1 MFRVELQITGLPSV
15 ASATRKSVAFAK
27 IEGTSITI
35 ESQLGSDL
43 PLNDHLV
50 WLWGVLHNE
59 RRHLKALQ
67 TEGGK
72 ITVRV
77 TGARMP
83 IEIKPNGAE
92 MLHLLGA
99 TLIVSGA

>member
-1 MFRVELQITGLPSV
+1 MVQS
-15 ASATRKSVAFAK
+15 
-27 IEGTSITI
+27 
-35 ESQLGSDL
+35 
-43 PLNDHLV
+43 
-50 WLWGVLHNE
+50 E
-59 RRHLKALQ
+59 RRYLKSLQ
-67 TEGGK
+67 AEGGK

-99 TLIVSGA
+99 TLTLSGA

>member
-1 MFRVELQITGLPSV
+1 MVSVVLHITDLPNV
-15 ASATRKSVAFAK
+15 ATATRKSLPFAQ
-27 IEGTSITI
+27 IEGASITI
-35 ESQLGSDL
+35 KSQLGDDL

-50 WLWGVLHNE
+50 WLWGMLHNE
-59 RRHLKALQ
+59 RRYIKALQ

-77 TGARMP
+77 RGARPP
-83 IEIKPNGAE
+83 IEVKPNGAE

-99 TLIVSGA
+99 TLMVE